1 MKPTTI
7 FLYPGYITKG
17 LKGRL
22 VWHPKMPD
30 FDPKMNDWIADKSV
44 EITSCIND
52 PWPFIEGGKECMIEI
67 DHPKK

>member
-1 MKPTTI
+1 MKPTPI

-30 FDPKMNDWIADKSV
+30 FDPKELPSFIKAAVNNIA
-44 EITSCIND
+44 
-52 PWPFIEGGKECMIEI
+52 FL
-67 DHPKK
+67 